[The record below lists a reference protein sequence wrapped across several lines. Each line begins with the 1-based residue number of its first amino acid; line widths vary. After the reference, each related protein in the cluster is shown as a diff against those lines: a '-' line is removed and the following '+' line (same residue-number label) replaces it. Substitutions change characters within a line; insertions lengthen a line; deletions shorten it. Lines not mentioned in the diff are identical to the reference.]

1 MNYAVGVFSLPFG
14 RLRTG
19 GRAVLYY
26 FGGCSFALCKRKTAT
41 IRSSST
47 MLPQAKSCC
56 DAGDRVNPAIEEA
69 IAQSDKEQN

>member
-1 MNYAVGVFSLPFG
+1 
-14 RLRTG
+14 
-19 GRAVLYY
+19 
-26 FGGCSFALCKRKTAT
+26 
-41 IRSSST
+41 